1 MRKCPTL
8 YKRGFP
14 TVVMQREYPLVA
26 NPKAGEKGQPP
37 ELMYYRRIATSDVKR
52 QEGMYS
58 QKAKKKKK
66 SNLRL
71 KADRKPREPE
81 VFNR

>member
-1 MRKCPTL
+1 MRKGPTL

-58 QKAKKKKK
+58 QKAKKKVTFG
-66 SNLRL
+66 SERI
-71 KADRKPREPE
+71 E
-81 VFNR
+81 NRANRRFSTGN